1 MDALVLK
8 RVSTNWHSTFG
19 VLIDGT
25 EPFALTLERP
35 WRENEENVSCIP
47 ANLYMCKRI
56 QSPRFGETFEV
67 MDVPGRSNI
76 LFHKGN
82 VVEDTAGCILVG
94 ERFEK
99 HMNQPAVLSSAD
111 GFKELMYRMKE
122 TNRFFLSIVW
132 CKF

>member
-25 EPFALTLERP
+25 EPFAVTLEPP
-35 WRENEENVSCIP
+35 WRDNEEDVSCIP
-47 ANLYMCKRI
+47 AALYMCRRT
-56 QSPRFGETFEV
+56 QSSHFGETFEV
-67 MDVPGRSNI
+67 TNVPGRSHI

-82 VVEDTAGCILVG
+82 TPGDTAGCILVA
-94 ERFEK
+94 ERFERLV
-99 HMNQPAVLSSAD
+99 NQPAVQLSAD
-111 GFKELMYRMKE
+111 GFGDLMRRMKN